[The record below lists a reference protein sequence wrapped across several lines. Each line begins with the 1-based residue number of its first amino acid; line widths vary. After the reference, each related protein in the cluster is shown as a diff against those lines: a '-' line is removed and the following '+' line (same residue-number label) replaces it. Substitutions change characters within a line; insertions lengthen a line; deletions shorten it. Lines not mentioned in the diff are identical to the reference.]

1 MIIPHKCNMA
11 DVYLSTIIAYGSEEW
26 AIIFFV
32 SLSAGIGF
40 SVLALLD
47 VFFTGIFGHRS

>member
-1 MIIPHKCNMA
+1 MA

-26 AIIFFV
+26 EIIFLV
-32 SLSAGIGF
+32 PLSAGVRF